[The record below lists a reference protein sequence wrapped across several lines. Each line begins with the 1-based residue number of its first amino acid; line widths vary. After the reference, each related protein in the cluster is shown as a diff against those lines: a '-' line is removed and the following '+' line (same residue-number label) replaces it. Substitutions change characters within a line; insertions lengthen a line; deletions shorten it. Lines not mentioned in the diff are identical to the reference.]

1 MMEAVAWLMLCMLA
15 GIGFYGVFKLAARQ
29 LEQRRYEQYRW
40 ECDYDSRNKAHS
52 R

>member
-1 MMEAVAWLMLCMLA
+1 MMEAVAWLMLCMIA
-15 GIGFYGVFKLAARQ
+15 SIGFYGVCKLAVRQ
-29 LEQRRYEQYRW
+29 GEQRRYEMYRW

>member
-1 MMEAVAWLMLCMLA
+1 MEAVAWLMLCIFA
-15 GIGFYGVFKLAARQ
+15 GIGFYQTYKLAARQ

-40 ECDYDSRNKAHS
+40 ECDYDSKNKAHS

>member
-15 GIGFYGVFKLAARQ
+15 GIGFYGVCKLAAWQ